1 VRITGNQ
8 ALNYEEM
15 ISIVR
20 QAVLATALSFALV
33 ACILAFAIGSVRA
46 VVHILVTLV
55 VGLLCTSGFA
65 AAIVGHLNMVSLT
78 FAVLFVG
85 LGVDFGI
92 HLVLRYGEARRE
104 PIEAALALEHAA
116 RHVGPALLLCAVST
130 AIGFYAFVPTDYL
143 AVAELGL
150 IAGTGMFVSFALS
163 LTLLPAL
170 LSVWPPR
177 RALGEGRHRAL
188 GARVAALPRRYP
200 GRVAVVAALLGAG
213 ALALVPGVR
222 FDHDPVR
229 LRDPSTESA
238 RAFMELLQSS
248 DTSPWNIDVV
258 RGDLDAANAEAERL
272 RRLDVV
278 ERAITLA
285 DFVPSEQEEKRSI
298 LEQTAGILNLPAR
311 VAAET
316 PIDPAE
322 RRRAVATL
330 RDALATSEATR
341 LGTLAESAR
350 RFELELAQ
358 VQARAEAS
366 DEVVR
371 DMLTPGGRARIRVF
385 PAGDLGAEGGL
396 ERFVD
401 DVRALAPDATGS
413 AVSLL
418 EWRRATVR
426 SFRNALGLALALIS
440 LLLWL
445 RWRRVGDTLL
455 VLVPLLLAALLTAAT
470 TVAIGMPFNFINVV
484 VIPLLLG
491 IGVDS
496 GIHMVERH
504 RAGEGGEAGSQSLLE
519 SATARAVYYSSLTTV
534 GSFGAL
540 AFSTHR
546 GLASMGVLLVF
557 GLLYALAG
565 NLLLLPALIELR
577 QGSPR

>member
-1 VRITGNQ
+1 
-8 ALNYEEM
+8 
-15 ISIVR
+15 
-20 QAVLATALSFALV
+20 
-33 ACILAFAIGSVRA
+33 
-46 VVHILVTLV
+46 
-55 VGLLCTSGFA
+55 
-65 AAIVGHLNMVSLT
+65 
-78 FAVLFVG
+78 
-85 LGVDFGI
+85 
-92 HLVLRYGEARRE
+92 
-104 PIEAALALEHAA
+104 
-116 RHVGPALLLCAVST
+116 
-130 AIGFYAFVPTDYL
+130 
-143 AVAELGL
+143 
-150 IAGTGMFVSFALS
+150 
-163 LTLLPAL
+163 
-170 LSVWPPR
+170 
-177 RALGEGRHRAL
+177 
-188 GARVAALPRRYP
+188 
-200 GRVAVVAALLGAG
+200 VAVVAALLGAG

-258 RGDLDAANAEAERL
+258 RGDLDAAKAEAERL

-366 DEVVR
+366 DDPDRVYRELERALLGDLPRQLELLARVLEPPEVTLADLPDEVVR

-401 DVRALAPDATGS
+401 EVRALAPDATGS

-546 GLASMGVLLVF
+546 GLASMGLLLVF

-577 QGSPR
+577 RGSPR

>member
-1 VRITGNQ
+1 
-8 ALNYEEM
+8 
-15 ISIVR
+15 
-20 QAVLATALSFALV
+20 
-33 ACILAFAIGSVRA
+33 
-46 VVHILVTLV
+46 
-55 VGLLCTSGFA
+55 
-65 AAIVGHLNMVSLT
+65 
-78 FAVLFVG
+78 
-85 LGVDFGI
+85 
-92 HLVLRYGEARRE
+92 
-104 PIEAALALEHAA
+104 
-116 RHVGPALLLCAVST
+116 
-130 AIGFYAFVPTDYL
+130 
-143 AVAELGL
+143 
-150 IAGTGMFVSFALS
+150 
-163 LTLLPAL
+163 
-170 LSVWPPR
+170 
-177 RALGEGRHRAL
+177 
-188 GARVAALPRRYP
+188 
-200 GRVAVVAALLGAG
+200 
-213 ALALVPGVR
+213 
-222 FDHDPVR
+222 
-229 LRDPSTESA
+229 
-238 RAFMELLQSS
+238 MELLQSS

-366 DEVVR
+366 DDPDRVYRELERALLGDLPRQLELLARVLEPPEVTLADLPDEVVR

-401 DVRALAPDATGS
+401 EVRALAPDATGS

-455 VLVPLLLAALLTAAT
+455 VLVPLLLAALLT
-470 TVAIGMPFNFINVV
+470 
-484 VIPLLLG
+484 
-491 IGVDS
+491 
-496 GIHMVERH
+496 
-504 RAGEGGEAGSQSLLE
+504 GEAGSQSLLE

-546 GLASMGVLLVF
+546 GLASMGLLLVF

-577 QGSPR
+577 RGSPR